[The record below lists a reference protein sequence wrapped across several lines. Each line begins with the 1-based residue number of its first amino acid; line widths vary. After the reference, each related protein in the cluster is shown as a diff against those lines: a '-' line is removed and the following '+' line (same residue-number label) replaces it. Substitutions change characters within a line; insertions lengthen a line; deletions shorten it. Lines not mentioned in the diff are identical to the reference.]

1 MSFRDELVKKVIS
14 TRELIKQNAVNN
26 FVGVLK
32 SSMIKCAEEG
42 KTCGSI
48 NLDIETEP
56 EFDEDDCGEDVYL
69 VLQNL
74 LFEMQDVRTFVDDK
88 RRYTYRWLIEEVEKT
103 NIFAD
108 IEINLDSDDNILEF
122 RWFL

>member
-1 MSFRDELVKKVIS
+1 MSFREELVKKVIS
-14 TRELIKQNAVNN
+14 TRELIKQNAINN

-56 EFDEDDCGEDVYL
+56 EFDEDVYL

-103 NIFAD
+103 DIFAD
-108 IEINLDSDDNILEF
+108 IKIKLNSEDNILEF
-122 RWFL
+122 YWFL

>member
-1 MSFRDELVKKVIS
+1 MSFKDELVKKVLS
-14 TRELIKQNAVNN
+14 TRELIKQNAINN

-42 KTCGSI
+42 KTRGSI

-74 LFEMQDVRTFVDDK
+74 MQDVRTFVDVDDK
-88 RRYTYRWLIEEVEKT
+88 RRYTYKWLIEEVEKT

-108 IEINLDSDDNILEF
+108 IKIKLDSDDNILEF
-122 RWFL
+122 YWFL